1 MIEFLLKILVAYLL
15 GSVMGG
21 LVAGTLRGVDIRQQ
35 GSGNA
40 GTTNALRTQGLLFGL
55 LVFVIDVG
63 KGLLA
68 VGWLP
73 GFNPGTLGASLGPM
87 PAALALGLPYACAL
101 AVVLGHV
108 YPLYF
113 GFRGGKG
120 VATLLG
126 VLAWLLPQTLLFFA
140 VAWVLTLIL
149 TGYVGLASI
158 IGFTAATVAV
168 AAKTGLATVPAA
180 FMYLV
185 LALVL
190 YTHRANLQRLR
201 DGSENRFDKAMLLRR
216 RQRRDRAA

>member
-1 MIEFLLKILVAYLL
+1 MIEALLKILFSYLL

-21 LVAGTLRGVDIRQQ
+21 MVVGALRGVDIRSQ
-35 GSGNA
+35 GSGNVGA
-40 GTTNALRTQGLLFGL
+40 TNALRTQGLLFGL
-55 LVFVIDVG
+55 LVFVIDIG

-73 GFNPGTLGASLGPM
+73 GFNLSELGLPGAPL
-87 PAALALGLPYACAL
+87 PAALALGLPYACGL

-108 YPLYF
+108 YPLYY

-126 VLAWLLPQTLLFFA
+126 VLAWLLPQTLPFFA
-140 VAWVLTLIL
+140 IAWLLALIL
-149 TGYVGLASI
+149 TGYVGLASML
-158 IGFTAATVAV
+158 GFSAATVAV
-168 AAKTGLATVPAA
+168 AAKTGLLTVPAA
-180 FMYLV
+180 FMYGL

-201 DGSENRFDKAMLLRR
+201 DGSEHRFEKAMLLRR
-216 RQRRDRAA
+216 LKARR

>member
-1 MIEFLLKILVAYLL
+1 MIEFLLKIAVAYLL

-21 LVAGTLRGVDIRQQ
+21 LVVGALRGVDIRQQ

-40 GTTNALRTQGLLFGL
+40 GATNALRTQGPLFGL
-55 LVFVIDVG
+55 GVFVIDVG

-73 GFNPGTLGASLGPM
+73 GFNLGTLGASLGPM
-87 PAALALGLPYACAL
+87 PAVLALGLPYACAL

-126 VLAWLLPQTLLFFA
+126 VLAWLLPQTLPFFA
-140 VAWVLTLIL
+140 IAWVLTLML

-158 IGFTAATVAV
+158 IGFSAATVAV
-168 AAKTGLATVPAA
+168 AAKTGLATVPAG

-201 DGSENRFDKAMLLRR
+201 DGSESRFEKAMLLRR
-216 RQRRDRAA
+216 LLRHTHGA

>member
-1 MIEFLLKILVAYLL
+1 MIGALLKVLISYLL

-21 LVAGTLRGVDIRQQ
+21 LVIGRLRGMDIRKQ
-35 GSGNA
+35 GSGNVGA
-40 GTTNALRTQGLLFGL
+40 TNALRTLGLPFAL

-73 GFNPGTLGASLGPM
+73 GLN
-87 PAALALGLPYACAL
+87 LAGLGLAASSRPEMLPYLCGL
-101 AVVLGHV
+101 AVVIGHI

-126 VLAWLLPQTLLFFA
+126 VLAWLLPQSLPFFA
-140 VAWVLTLIL
+140 VAWLLTLVL

-158 IGFTAATVAV
+158 IGFGAAVVAV
-168 AAKTGLATVPAA
+168 AAKTGIYTEPAV
-180 FMYLV
+180 FMYV
-185 LALVL
+185 VFALVL
-190 YTHRANLQRLR
+190 YTHRSNIQRLR
-201 DGSENRFDKAMLLRR
+201 DGSEHRFEKARLLRR
-216 RQRRDRAA
+216 LKAHR